1 MSVRVLIASPV
12 RRKPAILA
20 EFLRGLGALD
30 LSGLAVDFAF
40 VDDNDDA
47 ASMAMLRSWV
57 PPCGSLRVIVPQ
69 GIPEQRYD
77 AGNDFHR
84 WGPEL
89 CRRVAAWRNH
99 LADLARQDGYDGML
113 MVDSDLVLHP
123 QVLAAMAGTG
133 KDVLYQVFFTKFFE
147 NSPWRAPNVWL
158 WGECGQYR
166 VLPTEAK
173 PTAAEVRR
181 RSREW
186 FAELREPGLHRVGG
200 GGACTWI
207 SARALAA
214 GVDWRPV
221 TNLGWW
227 GEDRWFQVRAE
238 VLGFEQWA
246 DSTLAPI
253 HLYRE
258 SDLRALPLLRA
269 RQLKGGVARVA

>member
-20 EFLRGLGALD
+20 EFLRGLGGLD

-99 LADLARQDGYDGML
+99 LADLARQDHR
-113 MVDSDLVLHP
+113 VRVE
-123 QVLAAMAGTG
+123 LAQEPGREQPG
-133 KDVLYQVFFTKFFE
+133 HR
-147 NSPWRAPNVWL
+147 PI
-158 WGECGQYR
+158 GG
-166 VLPTEAK
+166 
-173 PTAAEVRR
+173 
-181 RSREW
+181 RSR
-186 FAELREPGLHRVGG
+186 R
-200 GGACTWI
+200 
-207 SARALAA
+207 
-214 GVDWRPV
+214 
-221 TNLGWW
+221 
-227 GEDRWFQVRAE
+227 
-238 VLGFEQWA
+238 
-246 DSTLAPI
+246 
-253 HLYRE
+253 
-258 SDLRALPLLRA
+258 
-269 RQLKGGVARVA
+269 GVAGAAHR